1 MRTIAIFQVLKPL
14 TRFLERKMAWL
25 VFFLEKHYTPL
36 AVVALI
42 ILGTVFFFVTSYL
55 FRYNHWNY
63 WLWKSR
69 ALVKTVYFGTILV
82 AIKLVLEAM

>member
-1 MRTIAIFQVLKPL
+1 MKSLAILQFLRPL
-14 TRFLERKMAWL
+14 ERFLERKMACL
-25 VFFLEKHYTPL
+25 VLFLERRYTPL

-69 ALVKTVYFGTILV
+69 AATQSVCFGTILV
-82 AIKLVLEAM
+82 AIKLVLRAT

>member
-1 MRTIAIFQVLKPL
+1 MKSLAIFQFLKPL
-14 TRFLERKMAWL
+14 TRFLERKMAWF
-25 VFFLEKHYTPL
+25 VFFLEKRYTPL

-42 ILGTVFFFVTSYL
+42 ILGTIFFFVTSYL

-69 ALVKTVYFGTILV
+69 AVTQSVCFGTILV
-82 AIKLVLEAM
+82 AIKLVLGAM